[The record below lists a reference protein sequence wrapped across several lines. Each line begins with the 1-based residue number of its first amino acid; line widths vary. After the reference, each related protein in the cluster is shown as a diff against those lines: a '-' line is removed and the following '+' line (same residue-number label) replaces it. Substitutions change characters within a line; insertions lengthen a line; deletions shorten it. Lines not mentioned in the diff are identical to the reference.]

1 MTREAVSRDSD
12 PVFIVER
19 RRGRREEG
27 RVESDVS
34 PLPGNEVH
42 VSQLIRALSRAPSKR
57 QNATGGGGRNS
68 KLVPMPTPPNRG
80 ARGPIVGSPRP
91 QGPGKRPGQAVRK
104 QGHVRPGPM

>member
-42 VSQLIRALSRAPSKR
+42 VSQLIRALSWAPSKC
-57 QNATGGGGRNS
+57 QNATGGGGEETANWF
-68 KLVPMPTPPNRG
+68 PCPPPQT
-80 ARGPIVGSPRP
+80 AVLEGPLWAV
-91 QGPGKRPGQAVRK
+91 QGLRDLGKGLAKR
-104 QGHVRPGPM
+104 